1 MWGSITAPLLLQ
13 YLYRK
18 LNPPVIPVLCL
29 YPKYLPYI
37 YIPDTLY
44 DAANTGVSGPLFLDP
59 VSDKLLMLN
68 ENDTRLILDGETKV
82 TNFQFSI
89 LGW

>member
-44 DAANTGVSGPLFLDP
+44 DAANTGVSSPLFLDVMIP
-59 VSDKLLMLN
+59 GPEAGQCVAH
-68 ENDTRLILDGETKV
+68 V
-82 TNFQFSI
+82 P
-89 LGW
+89 